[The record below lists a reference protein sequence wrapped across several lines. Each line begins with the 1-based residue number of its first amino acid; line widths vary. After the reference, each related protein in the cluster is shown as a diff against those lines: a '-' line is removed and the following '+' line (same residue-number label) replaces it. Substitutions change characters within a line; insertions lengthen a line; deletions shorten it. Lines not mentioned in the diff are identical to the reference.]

1 MAQHLKQEW
10 PSDRVK
16 SFGNVDFQQEARAPA
31 GMKKPSSG
39 LDHPETVLDASP
51 FYEPPLPTL
60 IATEYYRWNT
70 CSSWL
75 AYELCSAGTIQD
87 AGTGSR
93 HARGNARQA
102 SPCS

>member
-39 LDHPETVLDASP
+39 LDHPETVLDVSP
-51 FYEPPLPTL
+51 FYERALCRVDEGTQ
-60 IATEYYRWNT
+60 
-70 CSSWL
+70 SW
-75 AYELCSAGTIQD
+75 
-87 AGTGSR
+87 
-93 HARGNARQA
+93 RQA
-102 SPCS
+102 VHKNLGEKFSQNVDHGDRSVILQ